1 MKYNRKYGSVKE
13 FIVVLNRDK
22 AVLQFFRL
30 GDQLLEI

>member
-22 AVLQFFRL
+22 AVLKFFRL